1 MAVATNSV
9 DAKPRWLSGEELARM
24 QPKTREHLI
33 EDLLP
38 AAGVVMI
45 AADAKAG
52 KSTLALELCRAV
64 CTGTRAL
71 EHFPAKHGTTIY
83 WMADDTSQGRFIRNY
98 QEIFGGQGLPNFHAG
113 LFRLPLLEGGE
124 DELIAAIN
132 RHQAKFAVVDAL
144 TSIRGTREKDFVKQ
158 EYDELRVLSE
168 IGNSYQC
175 LIAVLHHQATGKRGS
190 ADNPFRLTAG
200 SFAVNAAVD
209 AILTIGFYSITRT
222 ERIVT
227 LAGRDLDATTFL
239 YARDAERRLFY
250 IGGDGWADGWDD
262 ALKTWREIRTG
273 TFDSAAVAEAL
284 GVTDRSGRSKLA
296 IWREAGIVEDLGGRR
311 YAWSHAF
318 MAAVE
323 RLRNGSGG
331 GR

>member
-1 MAVATNSV
+1 MAIAENAA

-71 EHFPAKHGTTIY
+71 EHFQAKQGTALY
-83 WMADDTSQGRFIRNY
+83 WMADDQARDRFVRNY
-98 QEIFGGQGLPNFHAG
+98 QQVFDGQALPNFHAG

-132 RHQAKFAVVDAL
+132 RYQARFVVVDAL
-144 TSIRGTREKDFVKQ
+144 TSIRGTRAQDFVKQ
-158 EYDELRVLSE
+158 EYDELRILSD

-175 LIAVLHHQATGKRGS
+175 LVAVLHHQATGKRGS
-190 ADNPFRLTAG
+190 AENPFRQIAG
-200 SFAVNAAVD
+200 SYAVNAATDV
-209 AILTIGFYSITRT
+209 ILTLNYYSITRT

-227 LAGRDLDATTFL
+227 LAGRDLDAATFL
-239 YARDAERRLFY
+239 YARDPQRRLFY
-250 IGGDGWADGWDD
+250 VGGNGWADGWDD
-262 ALKTWREIRTG
+262 ALKTYREIRTG
-273 TFDSAAVAEAL
+273 TFDSFAVGEAL
-284 GVTDRSGRSKLA
+284 GVTDRSGRAKLA
-296 IWREAGIVEDLGGRR
+296 VWREAGIVEDLGGRR

>member
-1 MAVATNSV
+1 MAVATNAV

-24 QPKTREHLI
+24 EPMRREHLI
-33 EDLLP
+33 QDLLP
-38 AAGVVMI
+38 AAGVALIV
-45 AADAKAG
+45 ADAKAG

-64 CTGTRAL
+64 CNGTRAL
-71 EHFPAKHGTTIY
+71 EHFQAKKGAALY
-83 WMADDTSQGRFIRNY
+83 WMADDQARDRFARNY
-98 QEIFGGQGLPNFHAG
+98 QEVFDGQGLPNFHAG

-124 DELIAAIN
+124 DELVSAISRN
-132 RHQAKFAVVDAL
+132 QARFVVVDAL
-144 TSIRGTREKDFVKQ
+144 TSIRGAREKDFVKQ
-158 EYDELRVLSE
+158 EYDELRILSD

-190 ADNPFRLTAG
+190 AENPFRQTAG

-209 AILTIGFYSITRT
+209 AILTIGFPAIVRT

-239 YARDAERRLFY
+239 YARDPQRRLFY
-250 IGGDGWADGWDD
+250 IGGNGWAEGWDD
-262 ALKTWREIRTG
+262 ALKTYREIQTG
-273 TFDSAAVAEAL
+273 TFDSSAVGEAL
-284 GVTDRSGRSKLA
+284 GVTDRSGRAKLA